1 MCVKEDIM
9 KKLDT
14 ICVQGGYKPKSGEPR
29 VVPIVQS
36 TTYYYEKAS
45 EMADLFDLKADGYF
59 YTRLANPTVDA
70 FEKKLTELDG
80 GAFAIATA
88 SGMSATLLAVLNV
101 AGAGDNIV
109 ASRSIYGGTYNLFS
123 VTLPKYGIE
132 CRFFD
137 PDDTQENIEKLIDD
151 KTKIVFAETVAN
163 PTIVVLDFAKISAIA
178 KKHKV
183 LFMVDNTLVTPVL
196 CRPLDFGANI
206 VIYSSSK
213 YLDGH
218 AVALGGC
225 IVDGGN
231 FDFNSTDRY
240 EEFLKPDDS
249 YHGLV
254 YASLGKTAF
263 GVKCRVQMM
272 RDLGAIMSPENAF
285 LTNLGMETLALRM
298 ERHCANAKK
307 VAEFLSKHPKVEWI
321 LHPSLKDNKY
331 HDLAN
336 KYMPNGQG
344 GMMSF
349 GVKGGSEKASKF
361 MEALEMIAIVTHVAD
376 ARSCVLH
383 PASTTHRQLSS
394 ADLEAIGIKDNLIRL
409 SVGIENA
416 DDIIE
421 DIRQALDRI

>member
-1 MCVKEDIM
+1 M

-36 TTYYYEKAS
+36 TTYYYEKAG
-45 EMADLFDLKADGYF
+45 EMADLFDLKSEGYF

-70 FEKKLTELDG
+70 FEKKLAELDG
-80 GAFAIATA
+80 GVLGIATA
-88 SGMSATLLAVLNV
+88 SGMSATLLAILNI

-109 ASRSIYGGTYNLFS
+109 ASRAIYGGSYNLFS
-123 VTLPKYGIE
+123 VTLPKYGIQT
-132 CRFFD
+132 RFFD
-137 PDDTQENIEKLIDD
+137 PDDTEGNIDKLVDD
-151 KTKIVFAETVAN
+151 KTRAIFTETIAN
-163 PTIVVLDFAKISAIA
+163 PTIVVLDFEKLERIA
-178 KKHKV
+178 KRHKV

-196 CRPLDFGANI
+196 CRPLDFGANV

-225 IVDGGN
+225 IIDGGN
-231 FDFNSTDRY
+231 FDFNATNRY
-240 EEFLKPDDS
+240 EEFLKPDES

-298 ERHCANAKK
+298 ERHSQNAKK
-307 VAEFLSKHPKVEWI
+307 VAEFLSSHPKVEWV

-331 HDLAN
+331 HSLAN

-349 GVKGGSEKASKF
+349 GVKGGCEKASKF
-361 MEALEMIAIVTHVAD
+361 MEGLEMIAIVTHVAD
-376 ARSCVLH
+376 SRSCVLH

-394 ADLEAIGIKDNLIRL
+394 NDLEAIGIKDNLVRL

-416 DDIIE
+416 DDIIK
-421 DIRQALDRI
+421 DLKRALDRV

>member
-1 MCVKEDIM
+1 M

-36 TTYYYEKAS
+36 TTYYYEKAG
-45 EMADLFDLKADGYF
+45 EMADLFDLKSEGYF

-80 GAFAIATA
+80 GVLGIATA
-88 SGMSATLLAVLNV
+88 SGMSATLLAILNV

-109 ASRSIYGGTYNLFS
+109 ASRAIYGGSYNLFS
-123 VTLPKYGIE
+123 VTLPKYGIQ

-137 PDDTQENIEKLIDD
+137 PDDSEEDIEKLVDD
-151 KTKIVFAETVAN
+151 KTKVIFAESIAN
-163 PTIVVLDFAKISAIA
+163 PTIVILDFEKLANIA

-183 LFMVDNTLVTPVL
+183 LFMVDNTLLTPVL

-206 VIYSSSK
+206 VLYSSSK

-231 FDFNSTDRY
+231 FDFTATNRY

-298 ERHCANAKK
+298 ERHSKNAKK
-307 VAEFLSKHPKVEWI
+307 VAEFLANHPKVEWI
-321 LHPSLKDNKY
+321 KHPSLKDNKY
-331 HDLAN
+331 YDLAN

-349 GVKGGSEKASKF
+349 GVLGGSEKASKF
-361 MEALEMIAIVTHVAD
+361 MEALNMIAIVTHVAD
-376 ARSCVLH
+376 SRSCVLH

-421 DIRQALDRI
+421 DIKQALDQI

>member
-1 MCVKEDIM
+1 M
-9 KKLDT
+9 KLDT
-14 ICVQGGYKPKSGEPR
+14 ICIQGGYKPKSGEPR
-29 VVPIVQS
+29 VVPIAQS
-36 TTYYYEKAS
+36 TTFYYEKAG
-45 EMADLFDLKADGYF
+45 EMADLFDLKAEGYF

-80 GAFAIATA
+80 GTVGIATA
-88 SGMSATLLAVLNV
+88 SGMSATLLAILNV
-101 AGAGDNIV
+101 CNAGDNIV
-109 ASRSIYGGTYNLFS
+109 SSNAVYGGTYNLFS

-137 PDDTQENIEKLIDD
+137 PDDTKENIEKLVDD
-151 KTKIVFAETVAN
+151 KTKVIFAETIAN
-163 PTIVVLDFAKISAIA
+163 PTIVVLDFEKISDIA
-178 KKHKV
+178 KRNQV

-196 CRPLDFGANI
+196 CRPLDFGAN
-206 VIYSSSK
+206 VVLYSSSK

-225 IVDGGN
+225 IIDGGN
-231 FDFNSTDRY
+231 FDFTKTNRY
-240 EEFLKPDDS
+240 EEFLKPDES

-254 YASLGKTAF
+254 YSSLGNTAF

-298 ERHCANAKK
+298 ERHCQNAKK
-307 VAEFLSKHPKVEWI
+307 VAEFLANHPKVEWV
-321 LHPSLKDNKY
+321 LHPSLSDNQY

-349 GVKGGSEKASKF
+349 GVLGGCEKASKF
-361 MEALEMIAIVTHVAD
+361 MEGLEMIAIVTHVAD
-376 ARSCVLH
+376 SRSCVLH

-394 ADLEAIGIKDNLIRL
+394 ADLEAIGIKDNLVRL

-416 DDIIE
+416 DDIIA
-421 DIRQALDRI
+421 DLKNALDRV

>member
-1 MCVKEDIM
+1 M

-36 TTYYYEKAS
+36 TTYYYEKAD
-45 EMADLFDLKADGYF
+45 EMADLFDLKSEGYF

-80 GAFAIATA
+80 GVLGIATA
-88 SGMSATLLAVLNV
+88 SGMSATLLAILNI

-109 ASRSIYGGTYNLFS
+109 ASRAIYGGSYNLFS

-137 PDDTQENIEKLIDD
+137 PDDTAENIEKLVDD
-151 KTKIVFAETVAN
+151 KTRAIFAETIAN
-163 PTIVVLDFAKISAIA
+163 PTIVVLDFEKLANIA

-231 FDFNSTDRY
+231 FDFKATDRY
-240 EEFLKPDDS
+240 QEFLVPDES

-254 YASLGKTAF
+254 YADLGKTAF

-298 ERHCANAKK
+298 ERHCQNAKK
-307 VAEFLSKHPKVEWI
+307 VAEFLYNHPKVEWV
-321 LHPSLKDNKY
+321 LHPSLESNQY
-331 HDLAN
+331 HEIAK
-336 KYMPNGQG
+336 KYMPLGQG

-349 GVKGGSEKASKF
+349 GVKGGCAAASKF
-361 MEALEMIAIVTHVAD
+361 MEGLNMIAIVTHVAD
-376 ARSCVLH
+376 SRSCVLH

-394 ADLEAIGIKDNLIRL
+394 SDLESIGIKDNLVRL
-409 SVGIENA
+409 SVGIENC

-421 DIRQALDRI
+421 DLKNALDRV

>member
-1 MCVKEDIM
+1 M

-14 ICVQGGYKPKSGEPR
+14 ICVQGGYTPKSGEPR

-36 TTYYYEKAS
+36 TTYAYEKAS
-45 EMADLFDLKADGYF
+45 ELADLFDLKADGYF

-70 FEKKLTELDG
+70 FEKKLAMLDG
-80 GAFAIATA
+80 GTCAVATA
-88 SGMSATLLAVLNV
+88 SGMSATLLAILNIC
-101 AGAGDNIV
+101 GAGDNIV
-109 ASRSIYGGTYNLFS
+109 SSRAIYGGSYNLFS

-137 PDDTQENIEKLIDD
+137 PDAPKEEIENLVDER
-151 KTKIVFAETVAN
+151 TKVIFAETVAN
-163 PTIVVLDFAKISAIA
+163 PTIVVTDFDKLASVAKENHVI
-178 KKHKV
+178 
-183 LFMVDNTLVTPVL
+183 FMVDNTLVTPVL
-196 CRPLDFGANI
+196 CRPLDFGAN
-206 VIYSSSK
+206 VVVYSSSK

-231 FDFNSTDRY
+231 FDFNATNRY

-254 YASLGKTAF
+254 YATLGNTAF

-272 RDLGAIMSPENAF
+272 RDLGAMMSPQNAF

-298 ERHCANAKK
+298 ERHSENAKK
-307 VAEFLSKHPKVEWI
+307 VAEFLSKHPNVEWVK
-321 LHPSLKDNKY
+321 HPSLESNPY
-331 HDLAN
+331 HALAM
-336 KYMPNGQG
+336 KYMPKGQG

-349 GVKGGSEKASKF
+349 GVKGGSEKAAEF
-361 MEALEMIAIVTHVAD
+361 MEKLNMISIVTHVAD

-394 ADLEAIGIKDNLIRL
+394 KDLEAIGIKDNLVRL

-416 DDIIE
+416 EDIIE
-421 DIRQALDRI
+421 DIKQALESI

>member
-1 MCVKEDIM
+1 M

-36 TTYYYEKAS
+36 TTYYYEKAD
-45 EMADLFDLKADGYF
+45 EMADLFDLKSEGYF

-80 GAFAIATA
+80 GVLGIATA
-88 SGMSATLLAVLNV
+88 SGMSATLLAILNI

-109 ASRSIYGGTYNLFS
+109 ASRAIYGGSYNLFS

-137 PDDTQENIEKLIDD
+137 PDDTAENIEKLVDD
-151 KTKIVFAETVAN
+151 KTRAIFAETIAN
-163 PTIVVLDFAKISAIA
+163 PTIVVLDFEKLATIA

-231 FDFNSTDRY
+231 FDFKATDRY
-240 EEFLKPDDS
+240 QEFLVPDES

-254 YASLGKTAF
+254 YADLGKTAF

-298 ERHCANAKK
+298 ERHCQNAKK
-307 VAEFLSKHPKVEWI
+307 VAEFLYNHPKVEWV
-321 LHPSLKDNKY
+321 LHPSLESNQY
-331 HDLAN
+331 HEIAK
-336 KYMPNGQG
+336 KYMPLGQG

-349 GVKGGSEKASKF
+349 GVKGGCVAASKF
-361 MEALEMIAIVTHVAD
+361 MEGLNMIAIVTHVAD
-376 ARSCVLH
+376 SRSCVLH

-394 ADLEAIGIKDNLIRL
+394 SDLEAIGIKDNLVRL
-409 SVGIENA
+409 SVGIENC

-421 DIRQALDRI
+421 DLKNALDRV

>member
-1 MCVKEDIM
+1 M
-9 KKLDT
+9 KNLDT
-14 ICVQGGYKPKSGEPR
+14 ICVQGGYSPKSGEPR
-29 VVPIVQS
+29 VAPIVQS
-36 TTYYYEKAS
+36 TTYTYEKAS
-45 EMADLFDLKADGYF
+45 ELADLFDLKAEGYF
-59 YTRLANPTVDA
+59 YTRLANPTVDV
-70 FEKKLTELDG
+70 FEKKLCALDG
-80 GAFAIATA
+80 GTCAVATA
-88 SGMSATLLAVLNV
+88 SGMSATLLAILNV
-101 AGAGDNIV
+101 CNAGDNIV
-109 ASRSIYGGTYNLFS
+109 STRAIYGGSYNLFS

-137 PDDTQENIEKLIDD
+137 PDAPKEEIEKLVDD
-151 KTKIVFAETVAN
+151 KTKVIFAESIAN
-163 PTIVVLDFAKISAIA
+163 PTIVVTDFEKLATIA
-178 KKHKV
+178 KENSV

-196 CRPLDFGANI
+196 FRPLDFGAN
-206 VIYSSSK
+206 VVLYSSSK

-225 IVDGGN
+225 IIDGGN
-231 FDFNSTDRY
+231 FDFNATDRY
-240 EEFLKPDDS
+240 QEFLVPDES

-298 ERHCANAKK
+298 ERHCQNAKK
-307 VAEFLSKHPKVEWI
+307 VAEFLSNHPKVEWV
-321 LHPSLKDNKY
+321 LHSSLKDNKY

-349 GVKGGSEKASKF
+349 GVKGGCEKASKF
-361 MEALEMIAIVTHVAD
+361 MEGLEMIAIVTHVAD
-376 ARSCVLH
+376 SRSCVLH

-394 ADLEAIGIKDNLIRL
+394 ADLEAIGIKDNLVRL

-421 DIRQALDRI
+421 DLKNALDRV

>member
-1 MCVKEDIM
+1 M

-45 EMADLFDLKADGYF
+45 EMADLFDLKAEGYF

-70 FEKKLTELDG
+70 FEKKLAELEG
-80 GAFAIATA
+80 GVLGIAAA

-109 ASRSIYGGTYNLFS
+109 ASRSIYGGSYNLFS

-137 PDDTQENIEKLIDD
+137 PDDSEEEIDKLVDE
-151 KTKIVFAETVAN
+151 KTKIIFAETVAN
-163 PTIVVLDFAKISAIA
+163 PTIVVLDFDKLSKIA

-225 IVDGGN
+225 IIDGGN
-231 FDFNSTDRY
+231 FDFNSTNRY

-263 GVKCRVQMM
+263 GVKCRAQMM

-298 ERHCANAKK
+298 ERHCENAKK
-307 VAEFLSKHPKVEWI
+307 VAEFLANHPKVEWI

-331 HDLAN
+331 HELSK
-336 KYMPNGQG
+336 KYLPNGQG

-349 GVKGGSEKASKF
+349 GVKGGSEKASEF

-376 ARSCVLH
+376 SRSCVLH

-394 ADLEAIGIKDNLIRL
+394 EDLEAIGIKDNLIRL

-416 DDIIE
+416 EDIIDDIK
-421 DIRQALDRI
+421 QALDRI